1 MEEQKAYGTVV
12 VPNHYFEGE
21 EIVVTLVEG
30 GFFKAKGLSGLY
42 TTRKK
47 AEQAIVDI
55 RKRQMSEA
63 LLKEARKKDA
73 LFRETRN
80 SRMRGRAKNL
90 KEEAKRCQD
99 KQLQSPYSVVD

>member
-1 MEEQKAYGTVV
+1 MEESQAYGTVV

-21 EIVVTLVEG
+21 EVVVIFED
-30 GFFKAKGLSGLY
+30 GFFRLKGLQGRY

-47 AEQAIVDI
+47 AEEAFMDL

>member
-1 MEEQKAYGTVV
+1 MEESQTYGSVV

-30 GFFKAKGLSGLY
+30 GFFKVKGLPGLY

-47 AEQAIVDI
+47 AEQALVDI

-63 LLKEARKKDA
+63 LLKEARRKDA

-80 SRMRGRAKNL
+80 SRMRGRARNL

-99 KQLQSPYSVVD
+99 KQLQSPYSVED